1 MPANQGTYLSR
12 GKNKYNTHV
21 TQTFNIDNG
30 AGTTIDDVWYLPY
43 KTVLVAAY
51 KVYTEATDTT
61 GAASANVR
69 AGVAAAG
76 ATVLASTALDV
87 ATAVGA
93 AVAAS
98 LLINEFAAGTTI
110 FTRHTG
116 VATTEVGQYY
126 VEYVYYFLP

>member
-1 MPANQGTYLSR
+1 MAASLGTYISR
-12 GKNKYNTHV
+12 GKNKVNTFR
-21 TQTFNIDNG
+21 TKTFNIDNG
-30 AGTTIDDVWYLPY
+30 AGTTDDDVWYLPY
-43 KTVLVAAY
+43 KTVILAAY

-76 ATVLASTALDV
+76 ATVIASTALDV

-93 AVAAS
+93 GVACS
-98 LLINEFAAGTTI
+98 VLINEFAAGTTI

-116 VATTEVGQYY
+116 VATTEVGQYF
-126 VEYVYYFLP
+126 VEYLYYYKD